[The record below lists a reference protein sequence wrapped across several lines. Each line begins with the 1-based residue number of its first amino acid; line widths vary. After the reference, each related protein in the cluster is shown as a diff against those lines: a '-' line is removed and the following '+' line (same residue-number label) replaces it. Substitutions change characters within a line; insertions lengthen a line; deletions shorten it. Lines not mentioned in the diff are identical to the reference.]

1 MEVTVAEAAPS
12 RSRNVTGWSLIIGSI
27 LVGLLVFTV
36 FPMPQEYSTVV
47 GGEKLVYTTECT
59 VSGNVLWDPEP
70 AFNPDHVAQ
79 AEDYCAVTAA
89 PVLAISLLITL
100 GGVLLGAWVLTRSP
114 SEAESAETIEE
125 SEPAAA

>member
-1 MEVTVAEAAPS
+1 MAEAAPS
-12 RSRNVTGWSLIIGSI
+12 RSRSVTGWSLIVGSI
-27 LVGLLVFTV
+27 LVGLLVFLV

-79 AEDYCAVTAA
+79 AEDYCEVTAT
-89 PVLAISLLITL
+89 PVLVISLLIP
-100 GGVLLGAWVLTRSP
+100 LLGALAGAYVLTRTP
-114 SEAESAETIEE
+114 SDEEPIDVDEDLEPVSA
-125 SEPAAA
+125 